1 LSNTNTGDDVQG
13 QGNTKPPTNEE
24 ILAAARA
31 YEARG
36 WVPTPLHTVGP
47 DGTTCSCPKGA
58 RCGKS
63 AGKHNVFNDW
73 AKDFRGTEAFEE
85 LHAKRRRTN
94 IGILTGKPSGFF
106 VLDIDIDREGGDD
119 MRRMIAKHG
128 KMPPTL
134 IIKTG
139 SGGFHYYFNMP
150 ADFDVTNREKG
161 LRKAGY
167 KGLDIRGTGGQVVA
181 PPSMSWAGPY
191 VIQKDAPI
199 ADAPEWLLALLRPAA
214 NTDPLPT
221 EGIEAHVAVVEAHV
235 AANND
240 AFFDGP
246 ANNITAPTG
255 EQTAQQAAYEKAIVN
270 GETKRLIDLKAAG
283 WDMPWDTTTFEVACQ
298 MVELANA
305 DWSSLSLDEAHML
318 FLDSCPPEEPGYEP
332 QAKWDSALQRV
343 GDKKR
348 PAPQPRKDVLFEERA
363 ADTADPRGAAGA
375 DRKEAPTAS
384 SPAFGLSDLGNA
396 DRLIHWH
403 GDKIRYAADA
413 QTWLTYSA
421 GVWADEIAE
430 VEVEE
435 LAKHALARAE
445 IHERDSHSDVPDD
458 YTKAGDPKPTARA
471 RFFEWMGKSQMY
483 PKIVAMRSMAR
494 SDARVRTA
502 LGEFDRD
509 PMMFNASN
517 CAVNL
522 ETGEVVPHSPEQ
534 MFRHQ
539 SSIAYNP
546 DAKCPMWDRFLAR
559 VQPDPEMREYLQQ
572 TLGYSMTGR
581 MDEHAIFIHNGPGAT
596 GKTTFL
602 EVIGAVMGNYG
613 QKLDRET
620 LLSKAGTTAIPADV
634 ARMAGARFLAASET
648 AAGRKLDD
656 ERIKEL
662 VGGDTQTARHLYGK
676 WFDFKPTGKIHM
688 ATNHLPSFES
698 GGDGMGRR
706 LRLVP
711 WEQQI
716 PEGERDKTL
725 KERIVASEAEGVLA
739 WLVSGAVA
747 WSKKGGLVT
756 PHEVVVRSKEHVEE
770 ADPVWPF
777 IHERLEMGD
786 GYMTEFASIY
796 GAYETWSQL
805 NGNRPM
811 SGRAFSLALRER
823 LGADSKV
830 LNSHTRRSCFKVK
843 LNLMAV
849 PAQHDEFFT
858 GTR

>member
-1 LSNTNTGDDVQG
+1 MQDQSNST
-13 QGNTKPPTNEE
+13 PPTSDE
-24 ILAAARA
+24 IIAAATA
-31 YEARG
+31 YTERG
-36 WVPTPLHTVGP
+36 WVPTPLHVVGP

-63 AGKHNVFNDW
+63 AGKHNVFNGW
-73 AKDFRGTEAFEE
+73 EKDLRGVAAFEE

-94 IGILTGKPSGFF
+94 IGLLTGKPSGFF
-106 VLDIDIDREGGDD
+106 VLDVDIDREGGDD

-128 KMPPTL
+128 KMPSTL
-134 IIKTG
+134 IIRTG

-181 PPSMSWAGPY
+181 PPSMSWAGHY
-191 VIQKDAPI
+191 TIQKDAPI
-199 ADAPEWLLALLRPAA
+199 ADAPEWLLDLIRPAEPIA
-214 NTDPLPT
+214 
-221 EGIEAHVAVVEAHV
+221 EATPEPAKEPAKD
-235 AANND
+235 D
-240 AFFDGP
+240 AFADDFFNTP
-246 ANNITAPTG
+246 VATSAPG
-255 EQTAQQAAYEKAIVN
+255 EQTAQQAAYEKSIVN
-270 GETKRLIDLKAAG
+270 GEMARVIGLKAAG
-283 WDMPWDTTTFEVACQ
+283 WDQPWDTTTFEVACQ

-305 DWSSLSLDEAHML
+305 DWSKLTIDEAHQM

-332 QAKWDSALQRV
+332 QAKWESALQRV

-363 ADTADPRGAAGA
+363 ADVADPRGAADA
-375 DRKEAPTAS
+375 NRKDAPTAT

-413 QTWLTYSA
+413 QTWLTYSG

-445 IHERDSHSDVPDD
+445 IREADSHSDVPDD
-458 YTKAGDPKPTARA
+458 YTKAGDPKPTKRE

-502 LGEFDRD
+502 LGEFDLD
-509 PMMFNASN
+509 PMMFNARN
-517 CAVNL
+517 CAIDL
-522 ETGEVVPHSPEQ
+522 STGEVVPHAPEQ

-539 SSIAYNP
+539 SAIDYVP
-546 DAKCPMWDRFLAR
+546 DAKCPLWDKFLAR

-572 TLGYSMTGR
+572 ALGYSMTGR

-602 EVIGAVMGNYG
+602 EAIGAVMGNYG

-620 LLSKAGTTAIPADV
+620 LLSKGGNTSAIPADV
-634 ARMAGARFLAASET
+634 ARMAGARFLGASET
-648 AAGRKLDD
+648 ATGRKLDD

-711 WEQQI
+711 WECQI
-716 PEGERDKTL
+716 PEAERDKTL
-725 KERIVASEAEGVLA
+725 KDRIVATEAEGVLA

-747 WSKKGGLVT
+747 WHKKGGLVT
-756 PHEVVVRSKEHVEE
+756 PHTVAVRSKEHVEE

-777 IHERLEMGD
+777 IYERLEIGES
-786 GYMTEFASIY
+786 YSTEFQAIY

-823 LGADSKV
+823 LGAESKT
-830 LNSHTRRSCFKVK
+830 LDPATRRSTFKVK
-843 LNLMAV
+843 VNMVAV
-849 PAQHDEFFT
+849 PAHHDEFFQGART
-858 GTR
+858 S